1 MTLTAPLG
9 LLALLAVPAVVALHL
24 FRNRLPQRSV
34 AALFLFPPQALQ
46 AGAGRT
52 RTRLLR
58 SPSFWC
64 EVSAAI
70 VLALWLGGL
79 SFGGA
84 TARPLVVVLDD
95 SASMGAAQT
104 RVRALRQVE
113 ELLAAHGGE
122 AFVGILRSGERPEI
136 LLDPRAAAPDATA
149 ALARWQPAR
158 PRHDLGLSLDLAREL
173 AGDDGEVVFV
183 TDEAVPARFADVT
196 VLACGVAE
204 PNCALLGVERV
215 AAAAGATGA
224 AGAGLR
230 VRAAAYGA
238 TATTEAAVFAGERE
252 VMRAALTFVD
262 GLAQAVLPL
271 PTEQGELR
279 VQLTPDALALDN
291 TMWLLP
297 EPQRIVA
304 VADRLPQERRQ
315 SLGIDRVLAALSGWR
330 SVGDRSEAQVI
341 LAASPGP
348 LHPGQTELV
357 FPPGAGKQVAYRGP
371 FVIDRSSPWV
381 DGLQLQGVVWVAAGG
396 DTPGRVL
403 VAAGPHALASE
414 EALEEGRR
422 LWLRLEGSPGN
433 VVRSP
438 DWPVLF
444 ANLLDQA
451 RAFVPGPV
459 AVHVP
464 VGAEARYQGSAGPA
478 AVAVATPAGERRA
491 LEQGRT
497 VGFVPEQP
505 GIHRWLG
512 DGERELARIA
522 AHFVDASE
530 SDLRQVRSE
539 RRAGQRTP
547 GAERRAPVRDTGR
560 ERQLLAGLLL
570 LLLVADW
577 WVLQRRA
584 A

>member
-1 MTLTAPLG
+1 MTLTAPLS

-52 RTRLLR
+52 RTRLFR

-64 EVSAAI
+64 EVAAAI
-70 VLALWLGGL
+70 VLALWLAGL

-84 TARPLVVVLDD
+84 AARPLVVVLDD
-95 SASMGAAQT
+95 SASMGAAMT
-104 RVRALRQVE
+104 RGRALQHVH
-113 ELLAAHGGE
+113 ELLAEHGSGG
-122 AFVGILRSGERPEI
+122 FVGILRSGERPEI
-136 LLDPRAAAPDATA
+136 LLDPRGASPDAMA

-215 AAAAGATGA
+215 AAATTGA

-238 TATTEAAVFAGERE
+238 AAATEAAVFAGERE
-252 VMRAALTFVD
+252 VARATLTFVE
-262 GLAQAVLPL
+262 GLAQVVLPL
-271 PTEQGELR
+271 PTEGELR
-279 VQLTPDALALDN
+279 VELTPDALAVDN
-291 TMWLLP
+291 TMWRLP
-297 EPQRIVA
+297 EPERIVA

-330 SVGDRSEAQVI
+330 SVGELGEAQVI
-341 LAASPGP
+341 LAAAPGP
-348 LHPGQTELV
+348 LHAGQTELV
-357 FPPGAGKQVAYRGP
+357 FPRGAGKQVAYRGP

-381 DGLQLQGVVWVAAGG
+381 DGLQLQGVIWVATGG
-396 DTPGRVL
+396 DSPGRVL
-403 VAAGPHALASE
+403 VAAGQQALLSAE
-414 EALEEGRR
+414 TLDDGRR

-444 ANLLDQA
+444 ANLFDQA
-451 RAFVPGPV
+451 RAFVPGPL

-464 VGAEARYQGSAGPA
+464 VGGEARYQCSVGPA
-478 AVAVATPAGERRA
+478 VVAVVTPAGERRA
-491 LEQGRT
+491 LDRGLT

-512 DGERELARIA
+512 EGERELARIA

-547 GAERRAPVRDTGR
+547 GAERRAPVRDTDR
-560 ERQLLAGLLL
+560 ERQWLAGLLL